1 VEGVAAQQR
10 KMGRETIAKA
20 FLENEAFSLSPRRA
34 SISNPKPN
42 FNVCP

>member
-1 VEGVAAQQR
+1 VQQR

-34 SISNPKPN
+34 SISIRNQTLLSAYKN
-42 FNVCP
+42 